1 MFSRACSFRFHRASI
16 GRTRGNGGI
25 LTFSFSAR
33 QLCEVGGERAERGFP
48 GTLSVR
54 AKVEWDSDAILDNG
68 KLEDLVRLALK
79 RLNVSYLTIL
89 SRLVWF
95 QRETLVCHE
104 RAKRTFANLL
114 FWILKELILFRILV
128 NYILFASNLIKKYL
142 IFRKYFLIRLL
153 QLDYIFFEIM
163 SVFKNSILIIK
174 VLRIYILYNIYVNS
188 NTSKC
193 IKIFESI
200 LTLKIAKFLKIYV
213 TTIERPLNFK
223 VT

>member
-1 MFSRACSFRFHRASI
+1 MIHTGGQTGPRWRASLGKSGPKIPVFAFSFTHLFMFSRACSFRFHRASI

-114 FWILKELILFRILV
+114 F
-128 NYILFASNLIKKYL
+128 
-142 IFRKYFLIRLL
+142 
-153 QLDYIFFEIM
+153 
-163 SVFKNSILIIK
+163 
-174 VLRIYILYNIYVNS
+174 
-188 NTSKC
+188 
-193 IKIFESI
+193 
-200 LTLKIAKFLKIYV
+200 
-213 TTIERPLNFK
+213 
-223 VT
+223 